1 MISSLVILLCL
12 SFSQQQTVALQ
23 VTPGSSCSAVCLD
36 DSNGDPA
43 GSSTNSSDIV
53 CNDQEY
59 STTVS
64 GIRFKN
70 CVECLQESHAM
81 TDKENDVSWYLYNI
95 RYSVDVCLYGFPNA
109 TKTISSPCD
118 IDYACRPLKKAL
130 EIGNLNPNNG
140 TQLDYCSAD
149 GGVFN
154 GSHLQDCVQCFR
166 SSPNQFYLSN
176 FLTALKAGC
185 EQTPQPG
192 NLIGLSGSLFT
203 QFEVNITA
211 PPQNQ
216 TEAANDTSSTTM
228 TTGAIV
234 GIVVGAVLLFL
245 GGTGLFWVYHR
256 KQKYLYGDS
265 LGSDG
270 GRKSITPPLP
280 PAGGYPHYYEGRKD
294 PLPADWEMRTQGAF
308 NNNAQYYD
316 QMEKAVQAGQRS
328 NYTFNP
334 HALPTHPAYLP
345 RVSSRT
351 GSRTDTPSPPPQI
364 GIYRPEPPQ
373 PKPTLAPAPIITT
386 AAATNGRQYLQPPQ
400 PQTQPQLVPPPP
412 ATLPLRDAS
421 LSYNHPQ
428 ATHTATLPAAAPPPP
443 PPPAAP
449 RAPRLSMPTKA
460 RKPTKYIPPRIIVD
474 RPSEYSSTLPHA
486 QAHNHHNHHD
496 EDSDSEA
503 DDADEVLSIGLEI
516 QRPTP
521 GLVPDGVPRWE
532 QESYA
537 GYGVRTGTPLQPPQY
552 HQQQQQQHQ
561 YPQHQYQQPSQVVE
575 QRVVDR
581 RRRETEFTDLGSPMQ
596 TYG

>member
-1 MISSLVILLCL
+1 MISSLAILLCL
-12 SFSQQQTVALQ
+12 LSLQQKTAALK
-23 VTPGSSCSAVCLD
+23 VTPGSTCAAVCLD
-36 DSNGDPA
+36 DSNGDPS
-43 GSSTNSSDIV
+43 GSSTNSTDIV
-53 CNDQEY
+53 CDDQEY
-59 STTVS
+59 STTAN

-81 TDKENDVSWYLYNI
+81 TDEENDIFWYLYNL

-118 IDYACRPLKKAL
+118 IDYACRPLKNAL

-140 TQLDYCSAD
+140 SQLDYCTANSGA
-149 GGVFN
+149 FT
-154 GSHLQDCVQCFR
+154 GSHLQDCIQCFR
-166 SSPNQFYLSN
+166 SSPNQFYISN

-185 EQTPQPG
+185 EQKPQPG

-211 PPQNQ
+211 TPQNQ
-216 TEAANDTSSTTM
+216 TDTSNDTSDTTM

-256 KQKYLYGDS
+256 KQKYLYGDT
-265 LGSDG
+265 LGSEG
-270 GRKSITPPLP
+270 GRKSITPPP
-280 PAGGYPHYYEGRKD
+280 PPPGGGYPHYYEARND
-294 PLPADWEMRTQGAF
+294 PLPADWEMRAQGSF
-308 NNNAQYYD
+308 NNNAEYYD
-316 QMEKAVQAGQRS
+316 RLEKAVQSGQRP
-328 NYTFNP
+328 NYPFNP

-364 GIYRPEPPQ
+364 RTYRPEPPQ
-373 PKPTLAPAPIITT
+373 PKQTLAPAPIITT
-386 AAATNGRQYLQPPQ
+386 AAMTSNRLHPQ
-400 PQTQPQLVPPPP
+400 PAQAQAPQLVPPPP
-412 ATLPLRDAS
+412 VTLPLRDAS
-421 LSYNHPQ
+421 LNHTQ
-428 ATHTATLPAAAPPPP
+428 ATTTILSAAAPPPP
-443 PPPAAP
+443 PPPPAQ

-474 RPSEYSSTLPHA
+474 RPADDYPH
-486 QAHNHHNHHD
+486 QHHHSPPHSN
-496 EDSDSEA
+496 SDSEDEA

-521 GLVPDGVPRWE
+521 RLGPDVPRWE

-537 GYGVRTGTPLQPPQY
+537 GYGVRTGTPPQPRALQYTHQLQQ
-552 HQQQQQQHQ
+552 HQQQA
-561 YPQHQYQQPSQVVE
+561 QVVE
-575 QRVVDR
+575 QHAVDR
-581 RRRETEFTDLGSPMQ
+581 RRRMTEFTDLGGSPVRTAH